1 MTSYSNSEA
10 SINKQQPALFGGHQ
24 QRRIKM
30 TIGKEIKEY
39 RKEYKLNQKEFA
51 QMMGVSDVTICKWE
65 TGQSRPTEANLAKI
79 RSFLMN
85 KENQRQDL
93 VVLLRPRR
101 GQQTKELILITWKSG
116 AMIAV
121 DREQAL
127 DEILASFDDIEDIAV
142 VDYRPAS

>member
-1 MTSYSNSEA
+1 
-10 SINKQQPALFGGHQ
+10 
-24 QRRIKM
+24 M
-30 TIGKEIKEY
+30 TIGKEIKEF
-39 RKEYKLNQKEFA
+39 RKTYKLTLHEFA
-51 QMMGVSDVTICKWE
+51 QMVGVGASTIGLWE
-65 TGQSRPTEANLAKI
+65 AGRSRPTEEGLAEI
-79 RSFLMN
+79 RRHLDNGTSSLSVAMKKT
-85 KENQRQDL
+85 KEAPIADP
-93 VVLLRPRR
+93 VPLRPRR